1 MARRPRKRK
10 KVVKVVV
17 AKLGRQ
23 RCIGLAIEEDG
34 KQTIVVDPRQPEKER
49 LNTLIHEAIH
59 LADFDIPESKV
70 IRLANKAADVVW
82 QQGYRRPT
90 AE

>member
-1 MARRPRKRK
+1 MSRKRRK
-10 KVVKVVV
+10 VKVVT

-34 KQTIVVDPRQPEKER
+34 KQTIIVDPRQPEKER

-59 LADFDIPESKV
+59 LVDFDIPESKV
-70 IRLANKAADVVW
+70 IRLANKAAAVLW
-82 QQGYRRPT
+82 KQGYRRT
-90 AE
+90 IK